1 MPRGVPNIN
10 RDTSSPGAEVLGVVN
25 PKVADITQKETTASW
40 GSIDMT
46 EPPPPWE
53 LEDQE
58 LALSDARRFVAV
70 PDNWELRW
78 INPRVLN
85 AEGWRYWQPVMASDE
100 RIKVKVETMVSP
112 EGNIRRGH
120 EGDILA
126 WMYKSWV
133 EARRKVHAEVTARLT
148 QSALDRQTQLKEEF
162 NRGDH
167 GPYVRLEEAKHPTH
181 TMGEGRTM
189 RD

>member
-10 RDTSSPGAEVLGVVN
+10 REPTAPGAEVLGIVN
-25 PKVADITQKETTASW
+25 PVLTDPTPPTASW

-53 LEDQE
+53 TEDQG
-58 LALSDARRFVAV
+58 LALSDARRFVTV
-70 PDNWELRW
+70 PTNWELRW
-78 INPRVLN
+78 INPKVLN

-100 RIKVKVETMVSP
+100 RVKVKVPTMVSP

-133 EARRKVHAEVTARLT
+133 EARRRAHALETARLT
-148 QSALDRQTQLKEEF
+148 QSAVERQEELKEEF
-162 NRGDH
+162 KRGKY
-167 GPYVRLEEAKHPTH
+167 GPNIRLEEARHPTH
-181 TMGEGRTM
+181 TIGDGRSMT
-189 RD
+189 D